1 MKLSDPQFQ
10 KELAEIDARIDALP
24 PEEKERMRQ
33 ESREIL
39 RTQWKPTAMEE
50 AAMQLGG
57 QHL

>member
-1 MKLSDPQFQ
+1 MKLSDPRF
-10 KELAEIDARIDALP
+10 KAELEKQRSEIAALP
-24 PEEKERMRQ
+24 EAEKERMRQ